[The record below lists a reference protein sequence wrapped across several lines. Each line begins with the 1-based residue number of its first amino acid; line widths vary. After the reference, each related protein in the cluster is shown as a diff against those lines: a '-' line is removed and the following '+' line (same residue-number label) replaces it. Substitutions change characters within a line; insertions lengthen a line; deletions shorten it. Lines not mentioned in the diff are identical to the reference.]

1 MDEHAFSEIVERAV
15 YRRLS
20 TRTFVTEL
28 VPAIRIYLDDLPQSP
43 TLPAITFRLISDTA
57 PLSYTGEAGP
67 WAARIQVSPHAS
79 TKYAARRISERVKRA
94 LVGWHGFEEDDAS
107 PSTWALTVQGCFYLG
122 SVAWLDPL
130 SQPGGRDVVRDVQTL
145 DLDFMVHF
153 V

>member
-1 MDEHAFSEIVERAV
+1 MDEYAFSEVIERAV
-15 YRRLS
+15 YQRLS
-20 TRTFVTEL
+20 TRTFVTAL

-43 TLPAITFRLISDTA
+43 ILPAITFRLISDTA
-57 PLSYTGEAGP
+57 PLSYTNEAGP

-94 LVGWHGFEEDDAS
+94 LVGWRGYEDDGAS
-107 PSTWALTVQGCFYLG
+107 PPNWALTVQGCFYVG

-130 SQPGGRDVVRDVQTL
+130 SQPGGRDAVRDVQTL
-145 DLDFMVHF
+145 DCDFMVHF